1 MTDLI
6 QQGAFEFGER
16 ELIVHGQPSL
26 DEYIAAFGE
35 TQNLW
40 LTSQERWPWI
50 LGDFIIYGE
59 QHYGERYPQA
69 IIDMSHRGLQ
79 TLMNYA
85 CLCRAYPP
93 ERRRPGISASLHDAV
108 KALPEPDQ
116 EHWLDV
122 AEEQGWV
129 REDLRGALNAS
140 KALGDGNSTAGGMPD
155 ISRMVRLTME
165 EIALLMGQ
173 LVDNPSIPDT
183 LFTKLEQAYD
193 RCEMAIEN
201 AQRAM
206 ERGDNHG
213 NS

>member
-6 QQGAFEFGER
+6 TQGAFEFGER

-50 LGDFIIYGE
+50 LGDFIVYGE
-59 QHYGERYPQA
+59 RSYGERYPQA
-69 IIDMSHRGLQ
+69 IIEMSDRSLQ

-85 CLCRAYPP
+85 SLCRAYPP

-108 KALPEPDQ
+108 KALPEPEQD
-116 EHWLDV
+116 HWLDV
-122 AEEQGWV
+122 VEEQGWV
-129 REDLRGALNAS
+129 REDLRAALNAS

-155 ISRMVRLTME
+155 IRRMVQLTMAE
-165 EIALLMGQ
+165 LALLMEELERNQ
-173 LVDNPSIPDT
+173 AIPDE
-183 LFTKLEQAYD
+183 LYQKFEQAYD
-193 RCEMAIEN
+193 RCEAAIEN

-206 ERGDNHG
+206 ERGESNG
-213 NS
+213 

>member
-1 MTDLI
+1 MTDLVT
-6 QQGAFEFGER
+6 QGAFEFGER
-16 ELIVHGQPSL
+16 GMVVHGEPTLS
-26 DEYIAAFGE
+26 EYIAAFGE
-35 TQNLW
+35 TQALW
-40 LTSQERWPWI
+40 QESQERWPWN
-50 LGDFIIYGE
+50 LGDFVIYGE
-59 QHYGERYPQA
+59 RHYGEVYVQA
-69 IIDMSHRGLQ
+69 IIITGHRLQ

-85 CLCRAYPP
+85 SLCRAYPP

-183 LFTKLEQAYD
+183 LFAKFEQAYD

-206 ERGDNHG
+206 EGA
-213 NS
+213 